1 MTVGIS
7 EPGKSKKNNLSEEVA
22 QASLFEA
29 LRAPV
34 DKNQLASSSVSD
46 SLNRSVGPDYLQKF
60 LLTSISLF
68 LLSHVINSLFPI
80 FKIRAALIKHC

>member
-34 DKNQLASSSVSD
+34 DKKQLA
-46 SLNRSVGPDYLQKF
+46 
-60 LLTSISLF
+60 
-68 LLSHVINSLFPI
+68 
-80 FKIRAALIKHC
+80 